1 MVGDGLRTAACALAA
16 GLLTVAAGPAHGQV
30 WCEPCRFGVV
40 LDGPWER
47 NDEVRTTFEEEIA
60 DLAAPRF
67 TVAFPEDKR
76 RVADWTAESV
86 GRAVEELLADPEV
99 DLVLTLGPVG
109 SMLAAG
115 QPAALSKPVVAAFVV
130 FPEAL
135 GIPVEANAVGERV
148 SGASNLH
155 YVNLFADPAEEWRR
169 FREVAP
175 FTRIACLVN
184 AALLAA
190 APRLEANLQSVARLQ
205 GLDLTLVPVGA
216 SGADAMAAIPPGV
229 EAVYVTPLVQLR
241 PADFDHLVRRLI
253 DRRLPT
259 FSFWGRSEVD
269 RGLLMS
275 LHVDIDFRR
284 IGRRI
289 ALGVQRIL
297 AGEEAGAIPVDF
309 RRNQRLTLNMATAR
323 AIGVHPGWSVLTEA
337 EVLRDEPADI
347 ERRLDLASVVRE
359 AVAVNLDLAS
369 ADRSVAAGR
378 QQVVAARGA
387 LLPQLSL
394 SGLAETIDGDR
405 AAHTFGLQPRWLSA
419 GSIGMSQVIYSDGA
433 RAAAEIERDLQA
445 SRREARHELRL
456 DVAHAAAVGY
466 LAVLRTKVLEQ
477 IQRENFTVTRTNLDL
492 ARTRRLSGVARASE
506 VVRWEYEIANNRRAS
521 VDATARRRVAEVAL
535 NRVLNRPLEEPFA
548 TTGVDLN
555 DPALLATAGTVET
568 YAGDPV
574 AFARFRDFITQEGL
588 AISPELAQ
596 IDAAIR
602 AKERAVLAARRALW
616 APDVVATGELAGRG
630 EAGGGL
636 AFPPDAGP
644 WQPPKNA
651 IDWRVGVAASVPLF
665 HGGARRAERSRAGH
679 ELEEL
684 RLVRRAAAE
693 RVEQRI
699 RTALHL
705 AGASFL
711 GIGFA
716 AEAAGA
722 AQRNLALVGDAY
734 EQGGVGI
741 LDVLDA
747 QHTALLADLAAA
759 NAAHDFL
766 THVMDVHRAIGRFG
780 FLMSGAE
787 LTEFAERMQRFF
799 AERGG
804 APPGGAAHP

>member
-1 MVGDGLRTAACALAA
+1 MGDGIRGVASAIAA
-16 GLLTVAAGPAHGQV
+16 GLLTVAAGAAYGQV
-30 WCEPCRFGVV
+30 SCEPCRFGVV

-47 NDEVRTTFEEEIA
+47 NDEVRKAFEEEIA

-67 TVAFPEDKR
+67 TVAFPGEKR

-86 GRAVEELLADPEV
+86 RRSVKELLADPDV

-109 SMLAAG
+109 SMVAAA
-115 QPAALSKPVVAAFVV
+115 QPGALSKPVVAAFVV
-130 FPEAL
+130 HPEAH
-135 GIPVEANAVGERV
+135 GIPVETTAAGERV

-155 YVNLFADPAEEWRR
+155 YVNLVADPTEEWRR

-175 FTRIACLVN
+175 FTHIAYLVN
-184 AALLAA
+184 SALLTA

-205 GLDLTLVPVGA
+205 GLDLTVVPVGA
-216 SGADAMAAIPPGV
+216 SGADAIAALPPGV
-229 EAVYVTPLVQLR
+229 EAVYVTPLVQLA
-241 PADFDHLVRRLI
+241 PADFDRLVRVLI
-253 DRRLPT
+253 GRRLPT

-309 RRNQRLTLNMATAR
+309 RRNRRLTLNMATAR
-323 AIGVHPGWSVLTEA
+323 AIGVIPGWSVLTEA
-337 EVLRDEPADI
+337 EILRDEPADV

-378 QQVVAARGA
+378 QQALAARAA
-387 LLPQLSL
+387 LLPQLFL
-394 SGLAETIDGDR
+394 SGVAETIDGDR
-405 AAHTFGLQPRWLSA
+405 SAHTFGLQPRWFSA
-419 GSIGMSQVIYSDGA
+419 ASLGMSQVIYSDGA

-445 SRREARHELRL
+445 SRRESRHEVRL

-466 LAVLRTKVLEQ
+466 LGVLRTKILEQ
-477 IQRENFTVTRTNLDL
+477 IQRENLTVTRTNLDL

-521 VDATARRRVAEVAL
+521 VDATSRRRVAEMAL

-555 DPALLATAGTVET
+555 NPALLATAETVET

-596 IDAAIR
+596 IDAAVSAR
-602 AKERAVLAARRALW
+602 ERTVLAARRALW
-616 APDVVATGELAGRG
+616 APEVVATGELAGRR
-630 EAGGGL
+630 EAVGGL
-636 AFPPDAGP
+636 AFPPDAGR

-651 IDWRVGVAASVPLF
+651 FDWRVGVAASVPLF
-665 HGGARRAERSRAGH
+665 NGGARRAQRSRAEH
-679 ELEEL
+679 ELDEL

-716 AEAAGA
+716 AEAAGV
-722 AQRNLALVGDAY
+722 AQRNLDLVGDAY

-747 QHTALLADLAAA
+747 QHTAFLADLAAA
-759 NAAHDFL
+759 NAVHDFL
-766 THVMDVHRAIGRFG
+766 TLVMDVHRAMGRFG
-780 FLMSGAE
+780 FLMSAAE
-787 LTEFAERMQRFF
+787 LTGFAERMQRFF
-799 AERGG
+799 AEPGG
-804 APPGGAAHP
+804 VPPGEAAHP